1 MPLSSDANS
10 NNACAVFG
18 SLPLDALSQIL
29 KNLPNLVFDALREW
43 VFVAAAQAGQKLPK
57 AMTSNLTSWIQAG
70 LLVHC
75 IENLATESSIALRY
89 VFESFEKDITPRD
102 LNLRS
107 ALLSAMEAGVWWNKS
122 AAPVNLEAFYIL
134 GYVFND
140 YLLFPTGLSVQ
151 KNAAREFCE
160 KEDWDSAASFVV
172 IVDPEVH
179 SKSIEE
185 YEVQAKRWKE
195 AKKAIEEAIMEKN
208 LEKAWGYL
216 KQCSDPGIWNEY
228 ASNITERD
236 TSHSVSQI
244 SIGIIREME
253 DRGYGIQTQF
263 LTLIEGGHI
272 ATVGALLQ
280 EESQWCLALETA
292 KSRQDFWTLEFFIFQ
307 RTKIPY
313 VDYVLLHDGRQQF
326 CLRILAFYAMT
337 MNGYFNLVW
346 TPVSSSMMHDD
357 TLRKVPVW
365 YNGFRKDESVACNF
379 MVFPSLLAV
388 AAERNPR
395 EWISFLLIEGN
406 RTADSMA
413 LLRTVNFKAEIATIC
428 LLLNASQSKGF
439 STQHNYGSAATR
451 QAILDRDPKMIK
463 ILCGSVKIDSIEL
476 STEEYLAIQ
485 SEKPISA
492 LGQAIKMQ
500 EYQMVETLLKN
511 GASPNACVLT
521 SGLQLPGQDDS

>member
-1 MPLSSDANS
+1 MMSQSQQLTKWKRPHKKQFDAIFYPRAENLTTFSLLSDDMRDPLYAITSLVNNMPLSSDANS

-43 VFVAAAQAGQKLPK
+43 VFVAAAQAGQVGIMLAMLQLNVDPFGETMMDQGSPPKSICSLDLQSLQKLPK

-216 KQCSDPGIWNEY
+216 KQCSDP
-228 ASNITERD
+228 A
-236 TSHSVSQI
+236 
-244 SIGIIREME
+244 
-253 DRGYGIQTQF
+253 
-263 LTLIEGGHI
+263 I
-272 ATVGALLQ
+272 AYLRYPL
-280 EESQWCLALETA
+280 ESFEKW
-292 KSRQDFWTLEFFIFQ
+292 K
-307 RTKIPY
+307 
-313 VDYVLLHDGRQQF
+313 
-326 CLRILAFYAMT
+326 
-337 MNGYFNLVW
+337 
-346 TPVSSSMMHDD
+346 
-357 TLRKVPVW
+357 
-365 YNGFRKDESVACNF
+365 
-379 MVFPSLLAV
+379 
-388 AAERNPR
+388 
-395 EWISFLLIEGN
+395 
-406 RTADSMA
+406 TADMVY
-413 LLRTVNFKAEIATIC
+413 R
-428 LLLNASQSKGF
+428 
-439 STQHNYGSAATR
+439 
-451 QAILDRDPKMIK
+451 
-463 ILCGSVKIDSIEL
+463 L
-476 STEEYLAIQ
+476 S
-485 SEKPISA
+485 S
-492 LGQAIKMQ
+492 
-500 EYQMVETLLKN
+500 
-511 GASPNACVLT
+511 
-521 SGLQLPGQDDS
+521 